1 MPYADPYRQ
10 RQAVR
15 EAKRR
20 QRADPA
26 YRAREREQDRA
37 YRARKRAPAARANRT
52 EVGAT

>member
-1 MPYADPYRQ
+1 MPYKNPDRQ

-26 YRAREREQDRA
+26 YRTRERERDREA
-37 YRARKRAPAARANRT
+37 KRRKRAAKPRET
-52 EVGAT
+52 S

>member
-1 MPYADPYRQ
+1 MPYKNPDRQ

-26 YRAREREQDRA
+26 YRARERERELTQGA
-37 YRARKRAPAARANRT
+37 SEPAKPR
-52 EVGAT
+52 EKHE